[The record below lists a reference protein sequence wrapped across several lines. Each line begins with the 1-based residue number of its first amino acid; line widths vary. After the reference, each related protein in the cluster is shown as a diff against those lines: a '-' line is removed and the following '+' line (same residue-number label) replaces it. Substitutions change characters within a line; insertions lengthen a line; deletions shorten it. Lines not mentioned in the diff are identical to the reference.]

1 MVNGGINVV
10 EFGYDSMETAVK
22 RYDAKLCAWDTL
34 HLFDELC
41 REKACN
47 VAAGSYLYI
56 HR

>member
-1 MVNGGINVV
+1 MVNGGIYVV

-34 HLFDELC
+34 SLFDELC

-47 VAAGSYLYI
+47 VAAGSHLYI